1 MSNPWVIKLK
11 KTGFLEKHLE
21 TEKSNINKL
30 EEKQLELRSEI
41 IVNNSKLEGYKNRQ
55 SSLLVDAV
63 SGQQEKLFG
72 QK

>member
-1 MSNPWVIKLK
+1 
-11 KTGFLEKHLE
+11 LE

-72 QK
+72 EKIMEICK